1 MKGRHDIIVRNRRVQ
16 YKFSVERN
24 ITILCGDSATGKT
37 TLIDMIASYQRTGSQ
52 SGIEIRSDKPLT
64 VLTELNWELILSNTR
79 DSIVFID
86 EGERFVLTRNFARA
100 AQNSDNYFVIATRA
114 SLPNLPYSTKEIYG
128 IKNTSGN
135 RYQGTKRLYAEFFPI
150 YKDADHAVTRPDLV
164 ILEDTNAGFEF
175 FSHYFDA
182 KGIRCLSAGGKSNIF
197 RLLANEAYDTAL
209 VIADG
214 AAFGSEIKEIISL
227 RKARNIIVYLPE
239 SFEWIIL
246 KSDVLKDDKVR
257 DILDDPAEHIAS
269 ETYFSWERFFTA
281 LLIEQSR
288 TTYLQYSKTR
298 LNIHYLQYAVVK
310 EVEKVIPNIP
320 L

>member
-37 TLIDMIASYQRTGSQ
+37 TLIDMIASYQRAGEQ

-64 VLTELNWELILSNTR
+64 VLTALNWELILSNTR

-86 EGERFVLTRNFARA
+86 EGERFVLTREFARA
-100 AQNSDNYFVIATRA
+100 ARESDNYFVIATRA

-128 IKNTSGN
+128 IKNTAGN

-150 YKDADHAVTRPDLV
+150 YGDAQRDLIRPDLV

-175 FSHYFDA
+175 FSHYFGRL
-182 KGIRCLSAGGKSNIF
+182 GIRCLSAGGKSNIF
-197 RLLANEAYDTAL
+197 GLLAREAYHTAL

-214 AAFGSEIKEIISL
+214 AAFGSEIKEILSL
-227 RKARNIIVYLPE
+227 RKAREIMVYLPE

-246 KSDVLKDDKVR
+246 KSDVLKDGNVR

-281 LLIEQSR
+281 LLTEQSR
-288 TTYLQYSKTR
+288 NTYLQYGKSR
-298 LNIHYLQYAVVK
+298 LNPNYLQDAVVK
-310 EVEKVIPNIP
+310 EVAKLMPNIP
-320 L
+320 